1 MFQKCSKMFKN
12 VQKCSKTLLVK
23 TSRLQFNVLPR
34 TTICAGRSPTFLSSF
49 VSTRETPTPFSRLQ
63 ELYAYS
69 TREPVASFASF
80 SYSALA
86 FEQLFSSPCDSGAS
100 PRGSCLVSKSPWTFS
115 GVLGL
120 IKVWGWLFYSHL
132 VYNMDFGIPFP
143 YHKKTHTFRLKS
155 GSLALA

>member
-1 MFQKCSKMFKN
+1 MFQKCFKNVQKCSKMFKN
-12 VQKCSKTLLVK
+12 VQKRFWWKLRGCSL
-23 TSRLQFNVLPR
+23 TSCPGPL
-34 TTICAGRSPTFLSSF
+34 RSPTFLSSF

-120 IKVWGWLFYSHL
+120 IKVWGWFFYSHL